1 MTSKSNRNLLIWV
14 FLLFAGGFLLANISS
29 CGKGAGNASP
39 TGLNIQY
46 EVLNLSPDL
55 GPVNLFINFTQANAI
70 GNPFIFGV
78 NQGYFYV
85 PSIVTPYQFRSAL
98 TTSDT
103 PIPQLNANQVLQS
116 GAKYSLFIVGSYL
129 SNSLDTIFTVDT
141 SLAPKTGYG
150 KLRFVNA
157 SPSATGGLDVHANGT
172 LAFPGVV
179 YGKHSDYMQLP
190 AGNYDLQIDAKG
202 TTTILNEQPLVTIQ
216 DGRLYTLYA
225 YGYNNVTDSA
235 TFNAAVITN
244 K

>member
-1 MTSKSNRNLLIWV
+1 MTSKSNRNLLSWV
-14 FLLFAGGFLLANISS
+14 FLLFAGGFLLTSISS
-29 CGKGAGNASP
+29 CGKGGAASP

-55 GPVNLFINFTQANAI
+55 GPINLFVDFTQVNAV

-85 PSIVTPYQFRSAL
+85 PSTVTPYQFRSGL
-98 TTSDT
+98 TTSNT

-116 GAKYSLFIVGSYL
+116 GAKYSLFITGSFL

-150 KLRFVNA
+150 KLRFVDA
-157 SPSATGGLDVHANGT
+157 SPSATGGLDVYANGT
-172 LAFPGVV
+172 LAFPGIV
-179 YGKHSDYMQLP
+179 YRKHSDYIVLP

-202 TTTILNEQPLVTIQ
+202 TTTILNEQQTVTIQ

-225 YGYNNVTDSA
+225 YGYTNVVDSA
-235 TFNAAVITN
+235 SFTSAVITN
-244 K
+244 R

>member
-1 MTSKSNRNLLIWV
+1 MAYKDQRNTLIWV
-14 FLLFAGGFLLANISS
+14 LLLLTGGFLLTNMSS

-55 GPVNLFINFTQANAI
+55 GPINLFVKFTQVNTA

-85 PSIVTPYQFRSAL
+85 PATDTPYQFRSGLVGGA
-98 TTSDT
+98 
-103 PIPQLNANQVLQS
+103 PIPQLNSSEILKS
-116 GAKYSLFIVGSYL
+116 GAKYSLFITGSLL
-129 SNSLDTIFTVDT
+129 SNTLDTMFTVDT

-150 KLRFVNA
+150 KLRFLNA
-157 SPSATGGLDVHANGT
+157 SPSATGGLDVYANGT
-172 LAFPGVV
+172 SAFSGIV
-179 YGKHSDYMQLP
+179 YRKHTDYMMLP

-202 TTTILNEQPLVTIQ
+202 TKSILSEQQAVTIQ

-225 YGYNNVTDSA
+225 YGYTTVVDSA
-235 TFNAAVITN
+235 SFGSAVITN

>member
-1 MTSKSNRNLLIWV
+1 MDFKKTIKILIY
-14 FLLFAGGFLLANISS
+14 LCICIIFAFFISTLQS
-29 CGKGAGNASP
+29 CGKAGNASP

-55 GPVNLFINFTQANAI
+55 GPINLFVNFTQVNAV

-85 PSIVTPYQFRSAL
+85 PSIVTPYQFRSGLSTGA
-98 TTSDT
+98 
-103 PIPQLNANQVLQS
+103 PITQLNSNQLLQS
-116 GAKYSLFIVGSYL
+116 GAKYSLFITGSFL

-157 SPSATGGLDVHANGT
+157 SPSATGGLDVYANGT

-225 YGYNNVTDSA
+225 YGYTNVVDSA
-235 TFNAAVITN
+235 SFNSAVITN
-244 K
+244 R

>member
-14 FLLFAGGFLLANISS
+14 FLLFAGGFLLTNMSS
-29 CGKGAGNASP
+29 CGKAGNASP

-55 GPVNLFINFTQANAI
+55 GPINLFVNFTQVNAV

-78 NQGYFYV
+78 KQGYFYV
-85 PSIVTPYQFRSAL
+85 PSTVTPYQFRSGL
-98 TTSDT
+98 SSGS
-103 PIPQLNANQVLQS
+103 PIIPLNSYQVLQS
-116 GAKYSLFIVGSYL
+116 GAKYSLFITGSFL
-129 SNSLDTIFTVDT
+129 SNSLDTIFTIDT

-150 KLRFVNA
+150 KLRFVDA
-157 SPSATGGLDVHANGT
+157 SPLATGGLDVYANGT

-179 YGKHSDYMQLP
+179 YGKHSDYLSLP

-225 YGYNNVTDSA
+225 YGYTNVVDSA
-235 TFNAAVITN
+235 SFTSAVITN
-244 K
+244 R

>member
-1 MTSKSNRNLLIWV
+1 MTSKKKVNILIWV

-29 CGKGAGNASP
+29 CGKGGNASP

-55 GPVNLFINFTQANAI
+55 GPIDLFVNFTRVNAI

-78 NQGYFYV
+78 NHGYFYV

-98 TTSDT
+98 SSGS
-103 PIPQLNANQVLQS
+103 PIIPLNSYQVLKS
-116 GAKYSLFIVGSYL
+116 GAKYSLFITGSFL

-150 KLRFVNA
+150 KLRFVDA
-157 SPSATGGLDVHANGT
+157 SPSATGGLDVYANGT
-172 LAFPGVV
+172 LAFSNIV
-179 YGKHSDYMQLP
+179 YRKHSDYMALP
-190 AGNYDLQIDAKG
+190 AGDYDLQIDAKG
-202 TTTILNEQPLVTIQ
+202 TTTILNEQKTVTIQ

-225 YGYNNVTDSA
+225 YGYTNVVDSA
-235 TFNAAVITN
+235 SFTSAVITN

>member
-1 MTSKSNRNLLIWV
+1 MEPKKTIKSLIYLCICIIGV
-14 FLLFAGGFLLANISS
+14 LFISGISS
-29 CGKGAGNASP
+29 CGKAGNASP

-55 GPVNLFINFTQANAI
+55 GPINLFINFTQTNSV

-98 TTSDT
+98 SSGS
-103 PIPQLNANQVLQS
+103 PITQLNAYQVLQP
-116 GAKYSLFIVGSYL
+116 GAKYSLFITGSFL

-157 SPSATGGLDVHANGT
+157 SPPATGGLDVYANGT
-172 LAFPGVV
+172 LAFPGIV
-179 YGKHSDYMQLP
+179 YRKHSDYMSLP

-202 TTTILNEQPLVTIQ
+202 TTTILNEQHIVTIQ

-225 YGYNNVTDSA
+225 YGYTNVVDSA
-235 TFNAAVITN
+235 SFSSAVITN
-244 K
+244 R